1 MQSKGACSPRKC
13 LNLRARKCYFSL
25 STGCLKKY
33 ERKCKWS
40 DPTPLLS
47 LTYHVNGKKGK
58 KGNYKQRTRSVH
70 GLHDSRLSPSP
81 LRNIPSDEEQEES
94 RLYTLAKGHTGI

>member
-1 MQSKGACSPRKC
+1 MLPQKMFKFTGSKMLFPR
-13 LNLRARKCYFSL
+13 YPQD
-25 STGCLKKY
+25 

-47 LTYHVNGKKGK
+47 LTCHVNGKKGK

>member
-1 MQSKGACSPRKC
+1 MLFPR
-13 LNLRARKCYFSL
+13 YPQD
-25 STGCLKKY
+25 

-47 LTYHVNGKKGK
+47 LTYHVNGKKVK
-58 KGNYKQRTRSVH
+58 KEITCKQRTRSVH
-70 GLHDSRLSPSP
+70 DLHDSRLSPSP